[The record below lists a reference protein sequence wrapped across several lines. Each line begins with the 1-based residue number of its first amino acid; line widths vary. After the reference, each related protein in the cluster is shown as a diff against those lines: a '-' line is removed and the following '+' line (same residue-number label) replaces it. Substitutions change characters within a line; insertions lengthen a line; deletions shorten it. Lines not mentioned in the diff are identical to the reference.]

1 MSACKMAFFLRCLLK
16 EPSVDRI
23 KVITVCRDFQNNS
36 QSYGAN
42 LVNLL
47 RETIDMPTLSR
58 VTKATNKKYPPS
70 ATTPPTKPIV
80 LEPRS
85 KPTQASPVVVEA
97 PSRKRRRTMADAF
110 NEGKAV
116 GYKEME
122 ALIKKA
128 YLDGKLAGIQES
140 KKQKLDARKTTLTT
154 MRVKIIKMIRDV
166 HPDKADKVL
175 NRHDMTA
182 KMTDVLSSVDVF
194 LEDM

>member
-16 EPSVDRI
+16 EPGVDRI
-23 KVITVCRDFQNNS
+23 KLIASCRDCQNNGKS
-36 QSYGAN
+36 WED
-42 LVNLL
+42 LVHILKK
-47 RETIDMPTLSR
+47 IFDMSTLSR
-58 VTKATNKKYPPS
+58 VLKAVAKKYPPS
-70 ATTPPTKPIV
+70 ATKPPTKPIV
-80 LEPRS
+80 VEPCS

-154 MRVKIIKMIRDV
+154 MRVKIIKMIREV

-182 KMTDVLSSVDVF
+182 KMTDILSSVDVF